1 MGDWYG
7 NLESGL
13 VGSGKPLLIV
23 YSSSNSRAV
32 ARDQL
37 LRDCLES
44 GARLPPHRSGKRRCA
59 GCPPSAETL
68 VHGVLLLRKKIRRTG
83 TIEGLKMSAGN
94 QQQTSATDGEWRKWG
109 SQNPY
114 RGVLGVD
121 SVRMAD
127 PVVRSD
133 FFRSGEW
140 DVRRA
145 LKALEFIAPGFS
157 ISDADVL
164 DFGCGVGR
172 LMAAFASRCRTVT
185 GVDVSP
191 TMIGEAARNLASH
204 ANVSFFADLNEI
216 PEAYRYDLVH
226 SHIVLQHMRPRQ
238 GMRVIEQL
246 LDRVRDGGCVAFQF
260 TMGSTNPVRNLAN
273 FARYRLSPLQYAY
286 NFVTRRPI
294 GEPVMELNAYDLHK
308 VLALTEKRGFSDCI
322 VFNHG
327 GATYR
332 GVMVVGRK
340 LTNHER
346 GMNERDDPA

>member
-1 MGDWYG
+1 MSAFRG
-7 NLESGL
+7 
-13 VGSGKPLLIV
+13 I
-23 YSSSNSRAV
+23 AV
-32 ARDQL
+32 D
-37 LRDCLES
+37 
-44 GARLPPHRSGKRRCA
+44 
-59 GCPPSAETL
+59 
-68 VHGVLLLRKKIRRTG
+68 GVLLPQKEIRRTG
-83 TIEGLKMSAGN
+83 TIERREMSADN

-109 SQNPY
+109 AQNPY

-121 SVRMAD
+121 TVRMAN

-133 FFRSGEW
+133 FFSSGEM

-145 LKALEFIAPGFS
+145 LKALEFIARGFS
-157 ISDADVL
+157 IADAEVL

-172 LMAAFASRCRTVT
+172 LMAAFASRCRSVT

-191 TMIGEAARNLASH
+191 TMIGEATRNLASH
-204 ANVSFFADLNEI
+204 DNVSFFAGLNEI
-216 PEAYRYDLVH
+216 PEANRYDLVH
-226 SHIVLQHMRPRQ
+226 SHIVLQHIRPRQ

-246 LDRVRDGGCVAFQF
+246 LDRVRDGGCFALQF

-273 FARYRLSPLQYAY
+273 WARYRLPPLQYAY

-308 VLALTEKRGFSDCI
+308 VLALTEKRSFSDCI

-340 LTNHER
+340 LTKRER
-346 GMNERDDPA
+346 GMNEQDHRA